1 MATSVYD
8 TQGACMH
15 SVVMASLEEQ
25 TFDRAAATEMQQ
37 SLQPLPEA
45 LSLRNAAISMERTHI
60 VYIKKFCPQHE
71 RSQLLSCKVS
81 LCTHHADLMSVL
93 QGCLGKHSEE
103 VRGLQQSARPPRDG
117 VPGLVPPVWE
127 VHRLRSVHASVQ
139 QGDEGRCP
147 AEACRGSLF
156 ELAPS
161 NCSDVNERGMA

>member
-1 MATSVYD
+1 VATRGYD

-25 TFDRAAATEMQQ
+25 IFDRAAATEMQQ

-45 LSLRNAAISMERTHI
+45 LPLRNAAIWMERTHI
-60 VYIKKFCPQHE
+60 VYFKKCCPQHE
-71 RSQLLSCKVS
+71 RSQLSCEVS

-93 QGCLGKHSEE
+93 QGCLGTLSEE
-103 VRGLQQSARPPRDG
+103 VRGLQRRARPPRDG

-139 QGDEGRCP
+139 QGDGGRRP

-156 ELAPS
+156 ELPTS